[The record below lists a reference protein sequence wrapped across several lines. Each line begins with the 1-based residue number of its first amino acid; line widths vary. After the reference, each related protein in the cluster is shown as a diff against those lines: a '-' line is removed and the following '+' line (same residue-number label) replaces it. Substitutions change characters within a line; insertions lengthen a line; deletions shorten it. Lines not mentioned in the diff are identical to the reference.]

1 MFARTLRPALALLA
15 LSAGLGADLG
25 QAEAGEYG
33 RVPSY
38 GTVYA
43 PSYAYGSSGPSGGYG
58 FADEAVRGAYI
69 GAPLTRFP
77 RPSEIVPPAWSYG
90 TYGIPTV
97 AGIARAPV
105 GQPTL
110 TVIDTPSPPPRRRS
124 GARILSRG
132 ESGHWTRMDAP
143 AADATGSRII
153 AVRVPRG

>member
-1 MFARTLRPALALLA
+1 MCALFRRPARGGRARA
-15 LSAGLGADLG
+15 PGPGPAR
-25 QAEAGEYG
+25 AGEYG
-33 RVPSY
+33 RALPY
-38 GTVYA
+38 GAVVTG
-43 PSYAYGSSGPSGGYG
+43 PGYGGYGGGYG

-105 GQPTL
+105 GEPTL
-110 TVIDTPSPPPRRRS
+110 TVIHAQNPAPRRNG

-132 ESGHWTRMDAP
+132 ETGRWARIDARAETP
-143 AADATGSRII
+143 EPTGARII
-153 AVRVPRG
+153 EVRVPRR

>member
-1 MFARTLRPALALLA
+1 MFAQTLRPALVVLA
-15 LSAGLGADLG
+15 LGAGLAGAR
-25 QAEAGEYG
+25 AGEYG
-33 RVPSY
+33 RVGPY
-38 GTVYA
+38 GTVVSG
-43 PSYAYGSSGPSGGYG
+43 PGYAYGGYG

-97 AGIARAPV
+97 AGITRAPV

-110 TVIDTPSPPPRRRS
+110 TVIDTPSPPPRRRG

-132 ESGHWTRMDAP
+132 ESGRWARMDMP
-143 AADATGSRII
+143 AMESTGARII
-153 AVRVPRG
+153 AVRVPRR